1 MIRKLLFI
9 CAMTLLF
16 LPGFAADE
24 NSLRDAPP
32 PNGLSLEENWSMADA
47 WRRTTSTREIVSL
60 NGLWQFYPVLTAETA
75 RRMPAEHSGWGFFK
89 VPGIWPGMGKKKNQP
104 GDSTMVYGLD
114 AKRFPGGNPA
124 ALVSAWYRR
133 TITIP
138 DGWRNR
144 RVLLEITMLQTAGR
158 IFVDGK
164 PAGDLYFPGG
174 KIDLTRFV
182 SPGRNHEL
190 AILVSAV
197 ASGSGDSVFMA
208 PDRQHKEAK
217 SISNRGITGDVYLHA
232 EPLHAAITDVHILT
246 SFRRKEITFDTGL
259 SGSGGDYT
267 LEAEILWNDEV
278 VKQVKSKRFR
288 ILSKFTG

>member
-138 DGWRNR
+138 DGWRNQ
-144 RVLLEITMLQTAGR
+144 IQDDKQQG
-158 IFVDGK
+158 
-164 PAGDLYFPGG
+164 FPPGN
-174 KIDLTRFV
+174 RFAS
-182 SPGRNHEL
+182 SP
-190 AILVSAV
+190 
-197 ASGSGDSVFMA
+197 
-208 PDRQHKEAK
+208 
-217 SISNRGITGDVYLHA
+217 
-232 EPLHAAITDVHILT
+232 
-246 SFRRKEITFDTGL
+246 
-259 SGSGGDYT
+259 
-267 LEAEILWNDEV
+267 
-278 VKQVKSKRFR
+278 
-288 ILSKFTG
+288 

>member
-9 CAMTLLF
+9 CATVLLL
-16 LPGFAADE
+16 LPGYGAEE
-24 NSLRDAPP
+24 NSRGDAPP
-32 PNGLSLEENWSMADA
+32 PNGLSLEENWSMDDA

-60 NGLWQFYPVLTAETA
+60 NGLWQFYPILTTETA

-144 RVLLEITMLQTAGR
+144 RILLEITMLQTAGR

-164 PAGDLYFPGG
+164 PTGDLYFPGG

-182 SPGRNHEL
+182 TPGGKHEL

-197 ASGSGDSVFMA
+197 AAGSGDSVFMA

-217 SISNRGITGDVYLHA
+217 SISNRGITDDDASIPASTTSNPGNVFLIFPFLRFFTARHSDSRGPSRA
-232 EPLHAAITDVHILT
+232 E
-246 SFRRKEITFDTGL
+246 
-259 SGSGGDYT
+259 
-267 LEAEILWNDEV
+267 
-278 VKQVKSKRFR
+278 
-288 ILSKFTG
+288 KFPRP